1 MKPAPPVM
9 KILLPVSTA
18 TTVDVAVLASF
29 TAVLAVTLWPA
40 GPGGK
45 EVHRVVRCPGHAYCA
60 KLTRAAF
67 APVPRD
73 TMCTQIYDGPQQ
85 ALVTGTLQG
94 RKVWARFKRTNGC
107 ETARWDRLAFLF
119 GA

>member
-1 MKPAPPVM
+1 M
-9 KILLPVSTA
+9 T
-18 TTVDVAVLASF
+18 VLASF
-29 TAVLAVTLWPA
+29 AAALAITIWPA

-45 EVHRVVRCPGHAYCA
+45 AVHRAVRCPGPTYCA
-60 KLTRAAF
+60 KLTRVAL

-73 TMCTQIYDGPQQ
+73 VMCTQIYGGPEQ
-85 ALVTGTLQG
+85 ALVTGPLDG

-119 GA
+119 GT